1 MTTIYYSG
9 AEIPG
14 WRRVLA
20 ANGVHHA
27 ALSYMGLRRRTK
39 FIRPWLIREK
49 VTEPLGILL
58 DSGAHTIN
66 SKPDAYDAP
75 GLMAAYESF
84 VVSNVAD
91 VERVL
96 EFDVLALS
104 TQQRFEHRERMA
116 QIAGEKFVPVWHRE
130 HGITEFELL
139 TQGAPYNTMLAVADI
154 EADGRDLTPLLR
166 LRAREV
172 PLIGLAMLK
181 PDRIKELSFAAVT
194 GTSWLSP
201 VQHGETVIYTG
212 GELHRFHAK
221 YQATARTRYRTQ
233 IEAFG
238 LDPAKVA
245 EGDGTELLGLS
256 LRSWETFV
264 RELAANHPSTP
275 SERNGVPDMEEP
287 VIEGGEMRHENGA
300 TRPRIAMPGVSF
312 TAKPTAEGE
321 NPERLLRITD
331 AGLRTCNSCYLKSS
345 CPAHEPDA
353 SCAYEIPVELHTPG
367 QIKALRL
374 ALIKMQTDRVL
385 FLRMAEEL
393 EGGMANPV
401 LSGELDRLSRMMA
414 TDHKMDATEFT
425 FSMRATGGTG
435 QPSLNG
441 GIISQIFGRE
451 PAAIE
456 PVQADPVIA
465 QILDAEVV
473 EEGEER

>member
-1 MTTIYYSG
+1 MTVIYYSG

-14 WRRVLA
+14 WRRVME

-39 FIRPWLIREK
+39 FINPWTIREK
-49 VTEPLGILL
+49 VKEDLGLLL
-58 DSGAHTIN
+58 DSGGHTLN
-66 SKPDAYDAP
+66 AKPDAYPIASIMAHYEQFAAENADAVE
-75 GLMAAYESF
+75 LVLDLD
-84 VVSNVAD
+84 VVHLGAGA
-91 VERVL
+91 RQ
-96 EFDVLALS
+96 A
-104 TQQRFEHRERMA
+104 HRERMLRA
-116 QIAGEKFVPVWHRE
+116 VGDKLVPVWHAEDSLHQLYALAQDYQTIALADTEVEHKDTALVLRE
-130 HGITEFELL
+130 LSQQGI
-139 TQGAPYNTMLAVADI
+139 G
-154 EADGRDLTPLLR
+154 
-166 LRAREV
+166 
-172 PLIGLAMLK
+172 LIGLAMLK
-181 PDRIKELSFAAVT
+181 PDKIKTLPFTAVT

-221 YQATARTRYRTQ
+221 YQQSARTRYRTQ

-245 EGDGTELLGLS
+245 DGDGTELLSLS

-275 SERNGVPDMEEP
+275 SERNGVPAMDEP
-287 VIEGGEMRHENGA
+287 ANGGVETRHEPGT
-300 TRPRIAMPGVSF
+300 TRTRIAMPGVGF
-312 TAKPTAEGE
+312 TTKPAADGE
-321 NPERLLRITD
+321 PGERLLRVVD
-331 AGLRTCNSCYLKSS
+331 AGLRTCNSCYLKAS
-345 CPAHEPDA
+345 CPAHQPDA
-353 SCAYEIPVELHTPG
+353 SCAYEIPVELHSPG

-414 TDHKMDATEFT
+414 TDHKMDQAEFSFT
-425 FSMRATGGTG
+425 MRASGGTG
-435 QPSLNG
+435 EPTLGG

-456 PVQADPVIA
+456 PVAADPLIA

-473 EEGEER
+473 EEREGQ